1 MIKPS
6 VISKGW
12 SSVLLV
18 LMSTPVLWA
27 CDRVPIVRRFSN
39 DQAQA
44 TDPKPDK
51 ALYAFESIPG
61 TPYLV
66 ANIAQ
71 VTAGKSRI
79 SSSEFYSR
87 KGGGIANLVFLD
99 SGSLESHSLFDT
111 NQYTIVEA
119 TQYPLNEQAPNPEA
133 KKIKKTARF
142 VYQVLKKDTNGDK
155 FLDSRD
161 HRTIGISDAFG
172 KQYVEVL
179 TDISQLLNL
188 QALTGNRL
196 LVVYVKNGTKMASLL
211 DLSQRK
217 VIQTN
222 PLTKLGD
229 DVE

>member
-6 VISKGW
+6 VRPKNW
-12 SSVLLV
+12 SLVLLV
-18 LMSTPVLWA
+18 LISTPLFWA
-27 CDRVPIVRRFSN
+27 CNRIPIVRRLAD

-51 ALYAFESIPG
+51 VLQAFESIPG

-66 ANIAQ
+66 AHIAQ
-71 VTAGKSRI
+71 VKAGKSRI

-111 NQYTIVEA
+111 NQYTIFEA
-119 TQYPLNEQAPNPEA
+119 KQYPLDEQAPNSEE

-155 FLDSRD
+155 FLDIRD
-161 HRTIGISDAFG
+161 HRTIAISDAFG

-179 TDISQLLNL
+179 TDISQLFNL

-196 LVVYVKNGTKMASLL
+196 LVVYVKNGTKMASIL
-211 DLSQRK
+211 DLNQRK
-217 VIQTN
+217 VVQTN
-222 PLTKLGD
+222 ALTTLGN

>member
-1 MIKPS
+1 MFKPS
-6 VISKGW
+6 VISKGGLTAL
-12 SSVLLV
+12 VV
-18 LMSTPVLWA
+18 LMSTPLFWA
-27 CDRVPIVRRFSN
+27 CNRVPIVRRLA
-39 DQAQA
+39 DVQDQA

-51 ALYAFESIPG
+51 VLQAFESIPG

-71 VTAGKSRI
+71 VKAGKSRI

-87 KGGGIANLVFLD
+87 QGGGIANLVFLD

-119 TQYPLNEQAPNPEA
+119 KQYPLDEPAPNPEA

-155 FLDSRD
+155 YLDSRD
-161 HRTIGISDAFG
+161 HRTIAISDAFG

-179 TDISQLLNL
+179 TDISQLFNL
-188 QALTGNRL
+188 QPLTGNRL
-196 LVVYVKNGTKMASLL
+196 LVVYVKNGTKMVSII

-217 VIQTN
+217 VIQTSN
-222 PLTKLGD
+222 LTKLED

>member
-1 MIKPS
+1 M
-6 VISKGW
+6 
-12 SSVLLV
+12 
-18 LMSTPVLWA
+18 A
-27 CDRVPIVRRFSN
+27 CNRVPFGRRFSDN
-39 DQAQA
+39 QAQA

-51 ALYAFESIPG
+51 ALQAFKSIPG

-66 ANIAQ
+66 ANITQ
-71 VTAGKSRI
+71 VKAGKSRV

-99 SGSLESHSLFDT
+99 AGSLESHRLFDT
-111 NQYTIVEA
+111 NQYTILEA
-119 TQYPLNEQAPNPEA
+119 KQYPLGEQTPTQDA
-133 KKIKKTARF
+133 KKIKPTARF

-155 FLDSRD
+155 YLDARD
-161 HRTIGISDAFG
+161 ERTIGISDAFG

-188 QALTGNRL
+188 QALTGDRM
-196 LVVYVKNGTKMASLL
+196 LVVYVKNGTKMASIL

-217 VIQTN
+217 VVQTN
-222 PLTKLGD
+222 ALTKLGD

>member
-12 SSVLLV
+12 LTALIV
-18 LMSTPVLWA
+18 LMSTPLLWA
-27 CDRVPIVRRFSN
+27 CNRVPIVREFSN

-51 ALYAFESIPG
+51 VLQAFESIPG

-66 ANIAQ
+66 AHIAQ
-71 VTAGKSRI
+71 VKAGKSRI

-119 TQYPLNEQAPNPEA
+119 KQYSLDEPASNPEA

-142 VYQVLKKDTNGDK
+142 VYQVLKQDTNGDK
-155 FLDSRD
+155 YLDSRD
-161 HRTIGISDAFG
+161 HRTIAISDAFG

-179 TDISQLLNL
+179 TDISQLFNL
-188 QALTGNRL
+188 QPLTGNRL
-196 LVVYVKNGTKMASLL
+196 LVVYVKNGTKMASII

-217 VIQTN
+217 VVQTN
-222 PLTKLGD
+222 DLTQLGD
-229 DVE
+229 DVK